1 MINPELEGPYPP
13 LGIGY
18 IASYLRKYGKD
29 KYDIKIVDGNCCRDI
44 LREVYKFNPEIIGFT
59 ALSPQIK
66 EAVDLSWQIKNW
78 KKEILQVVG
87 GIHVSA
93 MPEET
98 LLKGAFD
105 IGILREGEQTFCEL
119 VDLFSRNKLSK
130 GALEK
135 IKGVCFKNNG
145 AFYCTPRREEIADLD
160 MIPPPARDLFDM
172 KHYLSY
178 HLLIR
183 GLAGSRI
190 TTVMG
195 SRGCPFDC
203 VFCSSKIVFKGVR
216 QFSTEYIIAEIK
228 DLIEQYNIKAV
239 FFTDD
244 TFTIN
249 KERIR
254 SFCAQFIS
262 ERLSAKIKWEVQ
274 GRANLIS
281 WQDLEL
287 LQLMKKAGCV
297 QIDYGFESGSQRILD
312 FLKKS
317 SAGISDN
324 ERAIQVTKKAGLE
337 VMGTFM
343 VGAPSETE
351 ADLEKTEDFVRRNIN
366 QIGYFQTFV
375 STPYPGTELY
385 DICLERGLVAKDY
398 LEQLLKEA
406 LERHR
411 PIIYCDTAPREKVIQ
426 VLKYLNNLAAN
437 KIGLKEKI
445 KWLIPNLI
453 SNPAK
458 VINAIKLHYF

>member
-1 MINPELEGPYPP
+1 MKPLRICLVNSRLEGPYPP

-44 LREVYKFNPEIIGFT
+44 LKEVYKINPEIIGFT

-66 EAVDLSWQIKNW
+66 EAVDLSWQIRKW
-78 KKEILQVVG
+78 KKTIFQVVG

-98 LLKGAFD
+98 LSKGAFD
-105 IGILREGEQTFCEL
+105 IEILREGEETFCEL

-130 GALEK
+130 DALER
-135 IKGVCFKNNG
+135 IKGVCFKDNG
-145 AFYCTPRREEIADLD
+145 VFYCTPRREEIADLD

-178 HLLIR
+178 HLAIR
-183 GLAGSRI
+183 GLTGSRI

-195 SRGCPFDC
+195 SRGCPFNC
-203 VFCSSKIVFKGVR
+203 TFCSSKIVFKGVR
-216 QFSTEYIIAEIK
+216 QFSTEYLIAEIK
-228 DLIEQYNIKAV
+228 DLIKQYNIKAV

-249 KERIR
+249 KEKIR
-254 SFCAQFIS
+254 NFCTQFIN
-262 ERLSAKIKWEVQ
+262 EGLSAKIKWEVQ
-274 GRANLIS
+274 GRVNLIS

-297 QIDYGFESGSQRILD
+297 QIDYGFESGSERILD

-317 SAGISDN
+317 TARISDN
-324 ERAIQVTKKAGLE
+324 ERAIQVTKKAGLQ

-343 VGAPSETE
+343 VGTPGETE
-351 ADLEKTEDFVRRNIN
+351 ADLEKTKDFVSKNFN

-385 DICLERGLVAKDY
+385 DICFEKGLVAKDY
-398 LEQLLKEA
+398 FEQLSEEGLKKDG
-406 LERHR
+406 
-411 PIIYCDTAPREKVIQ
+411 PVVYCDTVPREKVIE
-426 VLKYLNNLAAN
+426 VLRYLNN
-437 KIGLKEKI
+437 
-445 KWLIPNLI
+445 
-453 SNPAK
+453 
-458 VINAIKLHYF
+458 